1 LGLTSKKNEAL
12 TAEALTAQKR
22 SGWVV
27 ARCGIFKKIYIYFF
41 SIFQKYIADPKIC
54 KSSLQQF
61 GKPTW
66 HPYNFKK
73 NLPLT
78 VWQTNLA
85 KIETWQNSPPHAHI
99 CARIVIVIV
108 VSL

>member
-1 LGLTSKKNEAL
+1 
-12 TAEALTAQKR
+12 
-22 SGWVV
+22 
-27 ARCGIFKKIYIYFF
+27 
-41 SIFQKYIADPKIC
+41 
-54 KSSLQQF
+54 
-61 GKPTW
+61 
-66 HPYNFKK
+66 
-73 NLPLT
+73 LPLT